1 MARLLKQSDD
11 IRQDFYR
18 RIREKIQR
26 DKDEY
31 LLGIRRNMPF
41 LSGMIGGFAGLMFDI
56 DQMLN
61 QAKGSAGEHLILRAA
76 ARALSDIWLIAQ
88 DAIFEPQPDVFTQI
102 DHVFISPSGV
112 FLVETKAWDGAYRV
126 RGDRWERKD
135 RYRWVRCQ
143 SPTIQADYHR
153 YMWLWWVHQH
163 ISKELFHTIAPHVHP
178 LIVLT
183 NVAWIKVER
192 TPIMIFPRANYLMNH
207 LLSQK
212 QNVIGESEIAVIAR
226 LIALQPRY
234 NPDCQVPHCPKC
246 HRPMALREAKQG
258 PFQGQ
263 WFYGCPN
270 YPACR
275 ETRAMESGVR

>member
-1 MARLLKQSDD
+1 MARLIKQSDA

-18 RIREKIQR
+18 RIREKVRR
-26 DKDEY
+26 DKDKY
-31 LLGIRRNMPF
+31 LRRIISAMPF
-41 LSGMIGGFAGLMFDI
+41 LGGMMGGFDGLMFDI

-61 QAKGSAGEHLILRAA
+61 RAKGSAGEYLVLRAA
-76 ARALSDIWLIAQ
+76 AGTLPDSWLIAQ
-88 DAIFEPQPDVFTQI
+88 DAIFEPKPDLFTQI
-102 DHVFISPSGV
+102 DHVFISPSGI

-126 RGDRWERKD
+126 QGDRWERKD

-143 SPTIQADYHR
+143 SPTIQANYHR
-153 YMWLWWVHQH
+153 YMWLLWIHQY
-163 ISKELFHTIAPHVHP
+163 ISKDLFHTIAPHVHP

-183 NVAWIKVER
+183 HVTWINAER
-192 TPIMIFPRANYLMNH
+192 TPVMIFPRVNYLMNH
-207 LLSQK
+207 LLLQR
-212 QNVIGESEIAVIAR
+212 QNALQESEIATITR

-234 NPDCQVPHCPKC
+234 NPDHHTPLCPKC
-246 HRPMALREAKQG
+246 HTPMELREAKQG

-275 ETRAMESGVR
+275 EIRNT